1 MQLKNKCGKI
11 RKHFTLLKNKM
22 ASGLTIEEYD
32 RRKQFLQEISSLTN
46 AELIEIV
53 RILRTHKFL
62 YSENTN
68 GVFFNVAAVPQEL
81 FEALDTF
88 IQFTKTNR
96 SSIEDRNKIFTT
108 LGVEPLSEK
117 EKAEVAAVIEEHPS
131 LKKGTLR

>member
-68 GVFFNVAAVPQEL
+68 GVFFNNKMW
-81 FEALDTF
+81 F
-88 IQFTKTNR
+88 IVHQQ
-96 SSIEDRNKIFTT
+96 NKI
-108 LGVEPLSEK
+108 EPDMKSYVHNFVVFG
-117 EKAEVAAVIEEHPS
+117 AS
-131 LKKGTLR
+131 N